1 LIGRATTHAALA
13 FALAGAVGVVAPAA
27 GAETAY
33 RYWSYWTSAPGQA
46 DGQASGQASGQT
58 QWSYATQGSG
68 THVPPD
74 GSVEGWRFGIGGE
87 AARITPGIAADFDAV
102 CSQTPKPESGKR
114 VAVVIDSGTPQEAP
128 PGEAPPAAR
137 TACVVT
143 DSAATGYQVLLE
155 VASVRTDAGF
165 VCGIDGYPSS
175 ECAPLVDAGQEGGE
189 PADAVDNEAPAVS
202 AVSAGT
208 ESTAEASGIGT
219 PLATAVA
226 LSLLALAG
234 FGIWRRRRSLRGSVT

>member
-13 FALAGAVGVVAPAA
+13 FVLAGAVGVVAPAA

-33 RYWSYWTSAPGQA
+33 RYWSYWSSEPQ
-46 DGQASGQASGQT
+46 QT
-58 QWSYATQGSG
+58 QWSYATEGSG
-68 THVPPD
+68 THIPAD
-74 GSVEGWRFGIGGE
+74 GSIEGWRFGIGGE
-87 AARITPGIAADFDAV
+87 AARISPGIAADFDAV
-102 CSQTPKPESGKR
+102 CSGVPKPESGKR

-175 ECAPLVDAGQEGGE
+175 ECAPLVDAPQEVSE
-189 PADAVDNEAPAVS
+189 SAEAVDNEAPAVS
-202 AVSAGT
+202 AVSEST
-208 ESTAEASGIGT
+208 ESTTQASGIGT

-226 LSLLALAG
+226 LSLLALAS